1 MLDRERRIRTKSRPD
16 GVSSAGRDREITGL
30 TDCRMPQDSRIP
42 SSKLGRAYD
51 LNCKSIKLHK
61 QPGEREI
68 LGCASSNF
76 RFPCGTNCVELLK
89 REQHTVSPCM
99 HPHGIPYAPPKYPN
113 SPSPWL
119 GLWLVLRRQSL
130 HTLSSQ
136 PPLGS
141 RSTFRTGQ
149 RKAVSRR

>member
-1 MLDRERRIRTKSRPD
+1 
-16 GVSSAGRDREITGL
+16 
-30 TDCRMPQDSRIP
+30 MPQDSRIP

-99 HPHGIPYAPPKYPN
+99 HPHGIPYAQIPEIAIPPGWACGSAPTV
-113 SPSPWL
+113 SS
-119 GLWLVLRRQSL
+119 
-130 HTLSSQ
+130 TLSSQ
-136 PPLGS
+136 PLLVFSIHFHNGS
-141 RSTFRTGQ
+141 TPGGVETL
-149 RKAVSRR
+149 KVDRRAAYA